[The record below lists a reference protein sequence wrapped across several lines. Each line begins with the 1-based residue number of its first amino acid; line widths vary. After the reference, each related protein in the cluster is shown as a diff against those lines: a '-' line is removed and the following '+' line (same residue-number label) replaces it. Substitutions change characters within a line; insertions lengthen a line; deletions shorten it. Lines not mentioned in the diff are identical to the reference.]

1 MKLITQ
7 KELSDAL
14 FGHPYVNNPDYFAAM
29 SIVHISEDGKLLIGY
44 WHAPKGEVRL
54 DYGLNIENIFVI
66 QGRLKLVKSDGKE
79 IVAVAGDILQCGGD
93 SESVNCIVEEY
104 VKALFIVYPQ
114 TEEDLA
120 FVRKIE
126 KENSPLRFEIQ

>member
-7 KELSDAL
+7 KDLCDAL
-14 FGHPYVNNPDYFAAM
+14 FGHPYENDPAYSAAM
-29 SIVHISEDGKLLIGY
+29 SFVHISGDGKLLIGY
-44 WHAPKGEVRL
+44 WHAPVGEVRL
-54 DYGLNIENIFVI
+54 DYGKNIENIYVI
-66 QGRLKLVKSDGKE
+66 QGRMKLVKPDGTE
-79 IVAVAGDILQCGGD
+79 VAAASGDILQCGGD
-93 SESVNCIVEEY
+93 SESVNCVVEEY

-126 KENSPLRFEIQ
+126 KENSSLRFQVQ